1 MPRLGE
7 RTIWIDCDVIQAD
20 GGTRTAA
27 ITGGF
32 IAMVLA
38 MQHMVESKQIKE
50 IPVKDYLAA
59 TSVGVIAGVPML
71 DLAYDEDSNAD
82 VDMNVIRTGD
92 GRFIEVQGTAE
103 KEPFPRAVLD
113 QLLDLG
119 SKGIDELIAMQVV
132 LVGGVLKVKLPVKA

>member
-1 MPRLGE
+1 
-7 RTIWIDCDVIQAD
+7 
-20 GGTRTAA
+20 
-27 ITGGF
+27 
-32 IAMVLA
+32 MVLA
-38 MQHMVESKQIKE
+38 MQHMVEARQIKE

-59 TSVGVIAGVPML
+59 TSVGVVVGVPML

-119 SKGIDELIAMQVV
+119 SKGIDELIAQQAVI
-132 LVGGVLKVKLPVKA
+132 VGTLLKVAPPKQP

>member
-1 MPRLGE
+1 
-7 RTIWIDCDVIQAD
+7 
-20 GGTRTAA
+20 
-27 ITGGF
+27 
-32 IAMVLA
+32 
-38 MQHMVESKQIKE
+38 
-50 IPVKDYLAA
+50 VKDYLAA

-103 KEPFPRAVLD
+103 KEPFPRSVLD

-119 SKGIDELIAMQVV
+119 SKGIDELIAKQAAI
-132 LVGGVLKVKLPVKA
+132 VGELLKVKAPTKA